1 MVANDKARA
10 KDDRA
15 VRGLTFAKVLVW
27 LVYAY
32 FVLALII
39 LIAAFFLQ
47 LFNASATAGFTEWV
61 YRSANRV
68 LEPFRGI
75 FPQVGFDNGSIIDFA
90 VLFAIIMYGIFALV
104 VHGVVEWID
113 SKIMTLRRENQQLT

>member
-1 MVANDKARA
+1 MAANDTASSKGDA
-10 KDDRA
+10 K
-15 VRGLTFAKVLVW
+15 VRGLTFAKALVW

-39 LIAAFFLQ
+39 LVFAFFLQ
-47 LFNASATAGFTEWV
+47 LFNASTTASFTEWV
-61 YRSANRV
+61 YRSADRV

-75 FPQVGFDNGSIIDFA
+75 FPQATFANGSIIDFA

-104 VHGVVEWID
+104 VHGVVVWID
-113 SKIMTLRRENQQLT
+113 GKIITLRRANQQLA